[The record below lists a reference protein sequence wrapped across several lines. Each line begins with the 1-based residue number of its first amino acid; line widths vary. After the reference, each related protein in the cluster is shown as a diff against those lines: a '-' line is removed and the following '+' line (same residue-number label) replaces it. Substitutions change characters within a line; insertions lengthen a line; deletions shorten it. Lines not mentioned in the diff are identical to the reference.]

1 MSLIDTPEPC
11 DTTTET
17 VERTITYRASNA
29 PLHDLYDAMRRNRDV
44 GGHYFDRDTIRFHA
58 ARYGAQR
65 ALPDGS
71 LLVVESTEWRGRVV
85 PREWR
90 VIRIRRDGEVERL
103 TDMGKS
109 AKARRDIERLYQ
121 LAWCGRAFGALVC
134 AGVR

>member
-1 MSLIDTPEPC
+1 MSLVDQPQECPTIES
-11 DTTTET
+11 
-17 VERTITYRASNA
+17 VERTITYRARNE
-29 PLHDLYDAMRRNRDV
+29 PLHDLYDAKRRNRDV
-44 GGHYFDRDTIRFHA
+44 GGHYFDPDTIRFHA

-71 LLVVESTEWRGRVV
+71 LLVVESTEWRGHVA
-85 PREWR
+85 REWR

-103 TDMGKS
+103 TEMGGS

>member
-1 MSLIDTPEPC
+1 MSLVDQPQECP
-11 DTTTET
+11 TTES

-29 PLHDLYDAMRRNRDV
+29 PLHDLYDAKRRNRDV

-71 LLVVESTEWRGRVV
+71 LLVVESTEWRGHVA
-85 PREWR
+85 REWR
-90 VIRIRRDGEVERL
+90 VIRVRRDGEVERL
-103 TDMGKS
+103 TDMGGS
-109 AKARRDIERLYQ
+109 AKARRDIELLYRA
-121 LAWCGRAFGALVC
+121 AWCGRAFGALVC